1 MRGGIAIP
9 IQVYFVWLIGLV
21 FIYFGYLVFSRKAPG
36 VLDYF
41 LKLGITAE
49 EKISAKFFGSV
60 IAIIGIVIM
69 LLPFI
74 LGIDNMNL

>member
-1 MRGGIAIP
+1 MP
-9 IQVYFVWLIGLV
+9 YQVYFLWLIGLV

-49 EKISAKFFGSV
+49 DKTSAKFFGLM
-60 IAIIGIVIM
+60 IAIIGIVVI
-69 LLPFI
+69 LLPLI
-74 LGIDNMNL
+74 LGIDKMNV